1 MARED
6 REQSFEQALA
16 RNLGDN
22 APTAGGTRRLCADAE
37 TLAGYHERLL
47 APEEMTFWK
56 EHIASCSRCQQIL
69 AYVEE
74 TDAIPVDL
82 QPEEDAEPL
91 RHAQTPAV
99 LQISKP
105 RRAKRWL
112 WTAPAGAIA
121 AALLVWVAV
130 HERPPQLEIA
140 KNQPVPA
147 SLPPSSRS
155 EAAAQL
161 KEALPKDEIDSRESA
176 VRTPADAVTERRAQ
190 ELLDGKSSRPSS
202 ADKPYKK
209 ERDDRLAEQ
218 LAEPG
223 RQVIPQVQPAPSPN
237 NERKKLG
244 AQSAAPAAP
253 PPLPAMTETVEV
265 TSSAPEVNAQA
276 AQLDSIEKAKP
287 TVAAPAAQAQQKQ
300 ELQQIGGMSRFKQA
314 PSMRLANS
322 KRPAMITSP
331 GRKVNWQL
339 GAAGMIER
347 SEDAGATWTIQTSG
361 VVADLLVG
369 SAVSDQVCWVGGQL
383 GTILRT
389 TDGGAH
395 WVKVRSPVD
404 DDILSV
410 FAVSAR
416 QATISNA
423 RGTYQTTDGGITW
436 NKLAPE

>member
-16 RNLGDN
+16 RNLRDN
-22 APTAGGTRRLCADAE
+22 APTAGGRRRVCADAE
-37 TLAGYHERLL
+37 TLAAYHERLL

-69 AYVEE
+69 AHVEE

-82 QPEEDAEPL
+82 QQEENAEPV
-91 RHAQTPAV
+91 RHAQTPPV

-105 RRAKRWL
+105 HRAKRWL

-130 HERPPQLEIA
+130 HERPPQLEVP
-140 KNQPVPA
+140 KNQPAPA
-147 SLPPSSRS
+147 SLPPASSRS

-161 KEALPKDEIDSRESA
+161 KEALPKDEIDGRESA
-176 VRTPADAVTERRAQ
+176 VRTRADAVTERRAQ
-190 ELLDGKSSRPSS
+190 ELLDGKSSRLSS
-202 ADKPYKK
+202 ADKPSKK
-209 ERDDRLAEQ
+209 KRDDRLAEQ
-218 LAEPG
+218 LAEFG
-223 RQVIPQVQPAPSPN
+223 RQVTPQVQLAPSPN
-237 NERKKLG
+237 NERKKLD
-244 AQSAAPAAP
+244 AHSAAPAAP
-253 PPLPAMTETVEV
+253 PPLPTMTETVEV
-265 TSSAPEVNAQA
+265 TPSAPEVNTQA

-287 TVAAPAAQAQQKQ
+287 APAAQAQQKQQ

-395 WVKVRSPVD
+395 WVKVRSPVE